1 MINEYVIYLPKVH
14 TPHNLRV
21 IRLVQNFYYQG
32 KESRTMSLNSQYLA
46 LFNNSRD
53 QQQITVIMYPGQS
66 EKFLSTYRM
75 ATFKPFGY
83 LLIDLKPDTPNDKR
97 LWLNVFEQ
105 TNKVPTAEQPYFYYS
120 EQKAGASPEEQ
131 TVVNPR
137 SHLNFRNLEL
147 CQPHPLADLKTYKR
161 GAPALHFQ
169 FSKEPMN
176 VEDMAS
182 RMARASFDECGVL

>member
-1 MINEYVIYLPKVH
+1 
-14 TPHNLRV
+14 
-21 IRLVQNFYYQG
+21 
-32 KESRTMSLNSQYLA
+32 
-46 LFNNSRD
+46 
-53 QQQITVIMYPGQS
+53 
-66 EKFLSTYRM
+66 M
-75 ATFKPFGY
+75 ATFKSFGY

-97 LWLNVFEQ
+97 LWLDVFEQ

-137 SHLNFRNLEL
+137 SRLNFRNLEL
-147 CQPHPLADLKTYKR
+147 CQPHPLADLKKKR

-182 RMARASFDECGVL
+182 RIARASRDECGVL